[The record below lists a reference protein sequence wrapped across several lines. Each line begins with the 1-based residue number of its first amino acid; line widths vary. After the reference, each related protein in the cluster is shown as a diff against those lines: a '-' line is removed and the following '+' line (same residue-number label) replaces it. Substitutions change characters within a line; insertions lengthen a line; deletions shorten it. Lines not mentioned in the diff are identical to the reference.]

1 MSVTNSSGAA
11 IKKIVI
17 VDGHALAFRSYFAIN
32 ALTNSKGEPLN
43 AVFGFLKTITRLL
56 KDEGHCILVTFD
68 IGRTFRHDQY
78 EGYKAGRAEM
88 PQDLPGQI
96 QRIKQGLDLMGIPR
110 FELEGYEADDIIGTL
125 AKKAEAEGYLVHILT
140 SDRDSYQLIN
150 QNVQVIRS
158 DWSLMTETG
167 VQEKYG
173 VTVQQWVDF
182 RALIGDPS
190 DNIPGA
196 KGIGEKTAAKL
207 LQEHHTL
214 DAILEAAKNGTLK
227 PPKTAEKILAS
238 HDDVLFSRELSCMV
252 TNLDVQID
260 FSEAHKRS
268 MQEDDL
274 RDFLNE
280 LEFRSMLKELGVASQ
295 AAAKVATEW
304 QDAPQG
310 AVWAFGVSKLHDLNA
325 ELKAVS
331 YATEEAAYMALPPSF
346 SVLEGQQDVK
356 AANAKELTTLATLNG
371 VTVDPGDDPLL
382 MAYVLDPNFTSP
394 QDVAQRYLH
403 LEWPDDVA
411 QQASVTRKM
420 LEALP
425 PLFNAEQK
433 ALYEDLEKPLMCV
446 LAKMELKGVK
456 LDTAFLKGLSESV
469 GQQLRNLEQAIYG
482 FAGREFNVNSRDQL
496 ETILYDELQL
506 ASGKKTKLT
515 GKRSTAAS
523 VLEELREEH
532 PIVGRLLEYREMAKL
547 KGTYLD
553 PLPSLVHPKTG
564 RLHTTFAQT
573 VAATGRLS
581 SLNPNLQNIPV
592 RSDLGREIRKGFI
605 AEPGNVVMTADYSQI
620 ELRILA
626 HISGD
631 PSMIDAYLHDADI
644 HRRTAAQIYNIH
656 EEFVSPMQRR
666 AAKTINFGVLYGM
679 SAHRLTNELG
689 ISYAEANTFIQRYFS
704 IYPKIREYIES
715 TLEFCREH
723 GYVQTLLGRRR
734 YIPEIHTKNK
744 VAREAA
750 ERVAYNMPIQGTAA
764 DIIKKAMLMLDSALE
779 GTGASLT
786 LQVHDELVLE
796 VPEDKVDEVS
806 QILKSCMEG
815 AFDLKVPL
823 TVEVGVGK
831 SWYEAK

>member
-1 MSVTNSSGAA
+1 MSVTNSQGAG

-17 VDGHALAFRSYFAIN
+17 VDGHALAFRSYFAITS
-32 ALTNSKGEPLN
+32 LTNSRGESLN

-96 QRIKQGLDLMGIPR
+96 KRIKQVLDLMGIKR
-110 FELEGYEADDIIGTL
+110 FEVEGYEADDIIGTL
-125 AKKAEAEGYLVHILT
+125 SKKAEKEGYIVHILT

-150 QNVQVIRS
+150 KNVQVIRS
-158 DWSLMTETG
+158 DWSLMTEEG
-167 VQEKYG
+167 VKEKYG
-173 VTVQQWVDF
+173 VTVDQWVDF
-182 RALIGDPS
+182 RAMIGDPS

-207 LQEHHTL
+207 LQEHQTL
-214 DAILEAAKNGTLK
+214 DNILAAAKEGTLK
-227 PPKTAEKILAS
+227 PPKVAEKILAS
-238 HDDVLFSRELSCMV
+238 YDDVLFSRELSRMV
-252 TNLDVQID
+252 IDLDIGLD
-260 FSEAHKRS
+260 FSEAHQRS
-268 MQEDDL
+268 MQDDDL
-274 RDFLNE
+274 RELLNE
-280 LEFRSMLKELGVASQ
+280 LEFRSILKELGVGSQ
-295 AAAKVATEW
+295 VAAKVATEW
-304 QDAPQG
+304 QDAPAD
-310 AVWAFGVSKLHDLNA
+310 AVWAFGVSKLHDLTA
-325 ELKAVS
+325 DLKAVA
-331 YATEEAAYMALPPSF
+331 YATEEAAYIAMPPSF
-346 SVLEGQQDVK
+346 EVLKGLQDVR

-394 QDVAQRYLH
+394 GDVAQRYLH

-411 QQASVTRKM
+411 QQASITRKM
-420 LEALP
+420 LDELP
-425 PLFNAEQK
+425 KLFNAEQK

-456 LDTAFLKGLSESV
+456 LDVPFLKGLSESV
-469 GQQLRNLEQAIYG
+469 GQQLRNLEQSIYG

-656 EEFVSPMQRR
+656 EEFVTPMQRR

-689 ISYAEANTFIQRYFS
+689 ISYAEANTFIQRYFN

-715 TLEFCREH
+715 TLEFCRTH

-764 DIIKKAMLMLDSALE
+764 DIIKKAMLALDSSLE

-796 VPEDKVDEVS
+796 VPEDRVEEVS
-806 QILKSCMEG
+806 KILKSCMEG
-815 AFDLKVPL
+815 AFELKVPL
-823 TVEVGVGK
+823 TVEVGTGK
-831 SWYEAK
+831 SWYDAK

>member
-1 MSVTNSSGAA
+1 M
-11 IKKIVI
+11 I
-17 VDGHALAFRSYFAIN
+17 VDGHALAFRSYFAITS
-32 ALTNSKGEPLN
+32 LTNSKGESLN

-68 IGRTFRHDQY
+68 LGRTFRHDQY

-96 QRIKQGLDLMGIPR
+96 KRIKQTLDLMGIRR
-110 FELEGYEADDIIGTL
+110 FEVENYEADDIIGTL
-125 AKKAEAEGYLVHILT
+125 SKKAEKEGYIVHILT

-150 QNVQVIRS
+150 KNVQVIRS
-158 DWSLMTETG
+158 DWSLMTEDG
-167 VQEKYG
+167 VKEKYG
-173 VTVQQWVDF
+173 VTVEQWVDF
-182 RALIGDPS
+182 RAMIGDAS

-207 LQEHHTL
+207 LQEHQTL

-227 PPKTAEKILAS
+227 PPKVADKILAS
-238 HDDVLFSRELSCMV
+238 YDDVLFSRELSCMV
-252 TNLDVQID
+252 TDLDISLD
-260 FSEAHKRS
+260 FSEAHQRS
-268 MQEDDL
+268 MQEDEL
-274 RDFLNE
+274 RDLLNE
-280 LEFRSMLKELGVASQ
+280 LEFRSLLKELGVGTQVS
-295 AAAKVATEW
+295 AKVATEW

-325 ELKAVS
+325 DLKAIS
-331 YATEEAAYMALPPSF
+331 YATEEAAYLALPPSY
-346 SVLEGQQDVK
+346 SVLEGQESVQ
-356 AANAKELTTLATLNG
+356 AANAKELATLATLNG
-371 VTVDPGDDPLL
+371 IEVDPGDDPLL
-382 MAYVLDPNFTSP
+382 MAYVLDPNFASAA
-394 QDVAQRYLH
+394 DVAQRYLH
-403 LEWPDDVA
+403 SEWPEDVA
-411 QQASVTRKM
+411 QQASLTRKM
-420 LEALP
+420 LDELP
-425 PLFNAEQK
+425 KLFNAEQK
-433 ALYEDLEKPLMCV
+433 KLYEELEKPLACV
-446 LAKMELKGVK
+446 LARMELAGVK
-456 LDTAFLKGLSESV
+456 LDVPFLKGLSESV

-482 FAGREFNVNSRDQL
+482 FAGKEFNVNSRDQL

-644 HRRTAAQIYNIH
+644 HRRTAAQIYNMH
-656 EEFVSPMQRR
+656 EEFVTPMQRR

-689 ISYAEANTFIQRYFS
+689 ISYAEANTFIQRYFN
-704 IYPKIREYIES
+704 IYPKIREYIEN
-715 TLEFCREH
+715 TLAFCREH

-734 YIPEIHTKNK
+734 YVPEIHTKNK

-764 DIIKKAMLMLDSALE
+764 DIIKKAMLTLDRELQ
-779 GTGASLT
+779 GTGARLT

-796 VPEDKVDEVS
+796 VPEDRVEEASK
-806 QILKSCMEG
+806 ILKSCMEG
-815 AFDLKVPL
+815 AYEMKVPL

>member
-1 MSVTNSSGAA
+1 MSVTNSQGAG

-17 VDGHALAFRSYFAIN
+17 VDGHALAFRSYFAITS
-32 ALTNSKGEPLN
+32 LTNSRGESLN

-96 QRIKQGLDLMGIPR
+96 KRIKQVLDLMGIKR
-110 FELEGYEADDIIGTL
+110 FEVEGYEADDIIGTL
-125 AKKAEAEGYLVHILT
+125 SKKAEKEGYIVHILT

-150 QNVQVIRS
+150 KNVQVIRS
-158 DWSLMTETG
+158 DWSLMTEEG

-173 VTVQQWVDF
+173 VTVDQWVDF
-182 RALIGDPS
+182 RAMIGDPS

-207 LQEHHTL
+207 LQEHQTL
-214 DAILEAAKNGTLK
+214 DNILAAAKEGTLK
-227 PPKTAEKILAS
+227 PPKVAEKILAS
-238 HDDVLFSRELSCMV
+238 YDDVLFSRDLSRMV
-252 TNLDVQID
+252 IDLDIGLD
-260 FSEAHKRS
+260 FSEAHQRS
-268 MQEDDL
+268 MQDDEL
-274 RDFLNE
+274 RELLNE
-280 LEFRSMLKELGVASQ
+280 LEFRSILKELGVGSQ
-295 AAAKVATEW
+295 VAAKVSTEW
-304 QDAPQG
+304 QDAPSD
-310 AVWAFGVSKLHDLNA
+310 AVWAFGVSKLHDLTA
-325 ELKAVS
+325 DLKAVA
-331 YATEEAAYMALPPSF
+331 YATEEAAFIAMPPSF
-346 SVLEGQQDVK
+346 EVLKGLQDVR

-394 QDVAQRYLH
+394 ADVAQRYLH

-411 QQASVTRKM
+411 QQASITRKM
-420 LEALP
+420 LDELP
-425 PLFNAEQK
+425 KLFNAEQK

-456 LDTAFLKGLSESV
+456 LDVPFLRGLSESV
-469 GQQLRNLEQAIYG
+469 GQQLRNLEQSIYG

-656 EEFVSPMQRR
+656 EEFVTPMQRR

-689 ISYAEANTFIQRYFS
+689 ITYAEANTFIQRYFN

-715 TLEFCREH
+715 TLEFCRTH

-764 DIIKKAMLMLDSALE
+764 DIIKKAMLALDSELE

-796 VPEDKVDEVS
+796 VPEDRIEEVS
-806 QILKSCMEG
+806 KILKSCMEG
-815 AFDLKVPL
+815 AYDLSVPL
-823 TVEVGVGK
+823 TVEVGTGK
-831 SWYEAK
+831 SWYDAK